1 MVDTHASAFDEDFT
15 FQSFL
20 EEARKDH
27 EQTQRDLK
35 EIDILIKQSA
45 AEVERLAQRN
55 AQTANYVKQ
64 LQNNFETLPREDI
77 RDAYENL
84 NNVQQKLFTMRGQL
98 DKLQSDQRNLER
110 LAEFQRRLLDLTE
123 GLGPVPRSTTTTRAT
138 AGERDQSS
146 VIRVIQSEEAARQS
160 LVRKMHDG
168 PASSLSNFILQAE
181 ICQRF
186 FDMDPDRARAELSGL
201 KSAANATFNY
211 VKDFIFDLRPM
222 MLDDLGVVPT
232 LRRYVESFQDKLGI
246 SVPITITGIERRL
259 ESHIEVTVFRGVQEL
274 LNNALAH
281 AQATQVQVSL
291 DLGSDQVQ
299 AVVEDNGRGFNVD
312 DAYNKAVHTIGLA
325 TLRERIEMLGGQL
338 QIQSRA
344 GQGTRAEFF
353 IPVSGDM
360 DI

>member
-1 MVDTHASAFDEDFT
+1 MPDTTASTLDEDFT
-15 FQSFL
+15 FQNFL
-20 EEARKDH
+20 EETRKDH

-55 AQTANYVKQ
+55 AQSANYVKQ
-64 LQNNFETLPREDI
+64 IQNNFETLPREDI

-98 DKLQSDQRNLER
+98 EKLQSDQRNLER

-123 GLGPVPRSTTTTRAT
+123 GFGPVSHKKADRAQPS
-138 AGERDQSS
+138 ERDYSS
-146 VIRVIQSEEAARQS
+146 VIRVIQTEESARQS

-186 FDMDPDRARAELSGL
+186 FDVDPDRARAELNGL

-232 LRRYVESFQDKLGI
+232 LRRYVESFKDKMGV
-246 SVPITITGIERRL
+246 SVPITVTGIERRL

-274 LNNALAH
+274 LNNALSH
-281 AQATQVQVSL
+281 AQATQVQLSL
-291 DLGSDQVQ
+291 DMGSEQVQ
-299 AVVEDNGRGFNVD
+299 AVVEDNGRGFNVEEI
-312 DAYNKAVHTIGLA
+312 YNQSSHTIGLG
-325 TLRERIEMLGGQL
+325 TLRERIEMLGGNL
-338 QIQSRA
+338 QIQSSA
-344 GQGTRAEFF
+344 GQGTRAEFS
-353 IPVSGDM
+353 IPVTGEQSG
-360 DI
+360 

>member
-1 MVDTHASAFDEDFT
+1 MADTIAPTLDEDFT

-55 AQTANYVKQ
+55 AQSTNYVKQ
-64 LQNNFETLPREDI
+64 LQGNFETLPREDI

-98 DKLQSDQRNLER
+98 EKLQSDQRNLER
-110 LAEFQRRLLDLTE
+110 LAEFLQRLLELTE
-123 GLGPVPRSTTTTRAT
+123 GLEPLAHSTSARPK
-138 AGERDQSS
+138 AGERDQPNI
-146 VIRVIQSEEAARQS
+146 IRVIQTEEAARQS

-186 FDMDPDRARAELSGL
+186 FDVDPDRARAELAAL
-201 KSAANATFNY
+201 KSAASSTFNY

-232 LRRYVESFQDKLGI
+232 LRRYVESFQDKLGL
-246 SVPITITGIERRL
+246 SVPITVTGIERRL

-274 LNNALAH
+274 LNNALTH
-281 AQATQVQVSL
+281 AQATQLQVLL
-291 DLGSDQVQ
+291 DMGSDHVQ
-299 AVVEDNGRGFNVD
+299 AVVEDNGRGFNVE
-312 DAYNKAVHTIGLA
+312 DAYKKSGRTIGLA

-338 QIQSRA
+338 LLQSKI
-344 GQGTRAEFF
+344 GQGTRAEFT
-353 IPVSGDM
+353 IPIESEYAN
-360 DI
+360 